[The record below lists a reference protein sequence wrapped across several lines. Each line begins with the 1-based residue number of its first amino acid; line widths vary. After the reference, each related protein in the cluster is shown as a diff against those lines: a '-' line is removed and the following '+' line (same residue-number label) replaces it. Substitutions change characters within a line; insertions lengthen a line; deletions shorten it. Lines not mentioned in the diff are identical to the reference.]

1 MSTLTAYKLNCIP
14 STLSLIQI
22 PAGHDFRVEGT
33 IDMTNDGALQL
44 PTGSTGE
51 RPGSPSAGYTR
62 WNTTTKEVETWSGS
76 QWINLGG

>member
-1 MSTLTAYKLNCIP
+1 MSTLTAYKLNGIP

-44 PTGSTGE
+44 PQVLLEKDQVVLVQDIQDGIQLLRKLKRGL
-51 RPGSPSAGYTR
+51 
-62 WNTTTKEVETWSGS
+62 VHSGL
-76 QWINLGG
+76 I

>member
-1 MSTLTAYKLNCIP
+1 
-14 STLSLIQI
+14 
-22 PAGHDFRVEGT
+22 
-33 IDMTNDGALQL
+33 MTNDGALQL